1 MDKSI
6 EILIPLL
13 NEYECIKEL
22 VSRLEKVINELKKR
36 KYEISLIFIDD
47 GSEQDFKDILHS
59 YQKKCNYISIISL
72 SRNFGHQA
80 AIRAGIDHS
89 KSDVVIMLDGD
100 LQDPPELIPEMI
112 KEWENG
118 FDIVTAVKEKR
129 KDNYLRTG
137 IFSKI
142 FYYIFS
148 KSVSFSS
155 TRDSGDFR
163 LISKW
168 VANEIRGVK
177 EHNLYLRGYID
188 WLGGNKKTV
197 SYIRDERFGGKAKYS
212 YNQSYKLAM
221 NALVSLSDFF
231 PILLIRILILSFF
244 VVGGI
249 FVWVTYNVI
258 VNYEI
263 LVKGWSSLIITLMMS
278 VIIQIFGFTFI
289 TFYLKK
295 ILEQTSGKKNYQVIS
310 D

>member
-22 VSRLEKVINELKKR
+22 VSRLEKVVNELKKR

-59 YQKKCNYISIISL
+59 YQKKCSYISIISL

-118 FDIVTAVKEKR
+118 FDIVTAVKEKEKITILGLEYFLKFFIIFFR
-129 KDNYLRTG
+129 NQFLFPLQG
-137 IFSKI
+137 IR
-142 FYYIFS
+142 
-148 KSVSFSS
+148 V
-155 TRDSGDFR
+155 
-163 LISKW
+163 
-168 VANEIRGVK
+168 
-177 EHNLYLRGYID
+177 
-188 WLGGNKKTV
+188 
-197 SYIRDERFGGKAKYS
+197 
-212 YNQSYKLAM
+212 
-221 NALVSLSDFF
+221 
-231 PILLIRILILSFF
+231 IL
-244 VVGGI
+244 
-249 FVWVTYNVI
+249 
-258 VNYEI
+258 
-263 LVKGWSSLIITLMMS
+263 
-278 VIIQIFGFTFI
+278 
-289 TFYLKK
+289 
-295 ILEQTSGKKNYQVIS
+295 